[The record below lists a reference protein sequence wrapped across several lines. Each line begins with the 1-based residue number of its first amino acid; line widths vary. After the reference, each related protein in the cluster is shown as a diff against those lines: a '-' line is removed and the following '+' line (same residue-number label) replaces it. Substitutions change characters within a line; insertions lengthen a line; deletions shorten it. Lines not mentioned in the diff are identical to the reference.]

1 MGLHEEERS
10 CVRRPSLWWA
20 SARPELPDRDCLIQL
35 PLSSRSTAP
44 GRSPFSTITHAN
56 GTACNISSLRK
67 PFPAVS
73 STELSLYLSLAASL
87 SLTPSRHVSP
97 SCLPV
102 HLSLFCLPLCVSSS
116 GEKKKKKKRPPLV
129 VPLEC
134 WVGEKYRLQPE
145 LFPFFQQSFHYAYHF
160 QVQHQTLEGWQSA
173 RGKIISV
180 VLQAYLK
187 MHFNTFVASQPVSTA
202 TRYIKLQNTSNFI
215 TFHIQLT

>member
-1 MGLHEEERS
+1 M
-10 CVRRPSLWWA
+10 RRPSLWRA
-20 SARPELPDRDCLIQL
+20 STRPALPDRDCLIQL

-97 SCLPV
+97 GPSLP
-102 HLSLFCLPLCVSSS
+102 LCLPLCVSLW
-116 GEKKKKKKRPPLV
+116 GGKKKKKKRPPPV

-134 WVGEKYRLQPE
+134 WVGEKYRFQPE

-180 VLQAYLK
+180 RLQAYLK
-187 MHFNTFVASQPVSTA
+187 MHFNAFVASQPVSAA
-202 TRYIKLQNTSNFI
+202 TRYIKLQNTSNFT
-215 TFHIQLT
+215 TFHIKLT

>member
-1 MGLHEEERS
+1 MELHAIYPPYANLS
-10 CVRRPSLWWA
+10 PPSPAQNYHSTFPSLPHWVWH
-20 SARPELPDRDCLIQL
+20 LPATCL
-35 PLSSRSTAP
+35 PPVSRS
-44 GRSPFSTITHAN
+44 I
-56 GTACNISSLRK
+56 
-67 PFPAVS
+67 
-73 STELSLYLSLAASL
+73 
-87 SLTPSRHVSP
+87 SP
-97 SCLPV
+97 SLV
-102 HLSLFCLPLCVSSS
+102 SLCVSLRRV
-116 GEKKKKKKRPPLV
+116 KKKKKKRPPLV